1 MISENKIVANW
12 TKVATNIYSHGS
24 SKPNLD
30 LRLLL
35 TGVKNP
41 LISSISKLKTNH
53 RIEVVLF
60 DPSIESKWV
69 QEFKKGCLG
78 EMLGTSINEP
88 KHITLDLPVETEN
101 IGASSNPSKVCSRID

>member
-1 MISENKIVANW
+1 MANW

-41 LISSISKLKTNH
+41 LISSISQIKTNH
-53 RIEVVLF
+53 SIEVVLF
-60 DPSIESKWV
+60 DPSIESNWI
-69 QEFKKGCLG
+69 QEYKNSCLRQ
-78 EMLGTSINEP
+78 MLGTSIDGP
-88 KHITLDLPVETEN
+88 KHITLDLPGETEK
-101 IGASSNPSKVCSRID
+101 IGTSSNILKVYSRIDLALA